1 MCPGQNRWFFLLKV
15 HGNKTRQWCSEL
27 LTYNSFNRLRVT
39 PYNMKIFKAM
49 IVQEHLI
56 TNFNKGQKQKTFR

>member
-15 HGNKTRQWCSEL
+15 DGNKTRQWCNEL
-27 LTYNSFNRLRVT
+27 LTYNSLNRLRVT

-49 IVQEHLI
+49 IMQEHLI